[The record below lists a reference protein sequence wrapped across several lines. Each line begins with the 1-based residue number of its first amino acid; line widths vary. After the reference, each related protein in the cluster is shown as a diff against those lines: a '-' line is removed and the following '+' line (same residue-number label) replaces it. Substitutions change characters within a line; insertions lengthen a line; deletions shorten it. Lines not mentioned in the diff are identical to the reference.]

1 MPTSEIND
9 SGEPRL
15 SKWQNDIKPRH
26 IVPKFNSIKCLI
38 VPIDIYSETYDI
50 DLWKGGVLEDL
61 FFIDSFLNGIIS
73 SNQYNVYQ
81 VILKHYY
88 TDRKSVV

>member
-1 MPTSEIND
+1 M
-9 SGEPRL
+9 
-15 SKWQNDIKPRH
+15 
-26 IVPKFNSIKCLI
+26 NSIKCLI

-61 FFIDSFLNGIIS
+61 FFMDSFLNGIIS

-81 VILKHYY
+81 VILKHYL
-88 TDRKSVV
+88 K